1 MKIFNYKFFII
12 PVVLLSLGFQAM
24 AQGNV
29 SNREAYTS
37 SASKANLGNR
47 IFGEW
52 IILSAKGRNINI
64 RDAAPFLNFNA
75 SDNKIY
81 GEVGGNVINASFSA
95 KTKGVITITNVE
107 STRQPS
113 DNVREENDIKAGLR
127 EAATHTIE
135 KKKNDIY
142 YLDILDKKGSVVLH
156 AKRHN
161 ADILSGLWAID
172 KIYENDV
179 RADSLEI
186 VVDVPELKIHGK
198 TGCNIFNGDIGLDR
212 NKDWFI
218 QFQNIIVSR
227 MKCEEEKM
235 AVERNLLV
243 ALEDVEII
251 KRENG
256 GKTIHLLDKNKK
268 EVLLLR
274 RIVQ

>member
-12 PVVLLSLGFQAM
+12 TIALLGLSAPSF

-29 SNREAYTS
+29 SNREAYRNT
-37 SASKANLGNR
+37 ASKATTGNR

-52 IILSAKGRNINI
+52 IVLSAKGKDTNI

-81 GEVGGNVINASFSA
+81 GEVGGNIINATFSV
-95 KTKGVITITNVE
+95 KTKGVITVSNVE

-113 DNVREENDIKAGLR
+113 DNVREENDIKAGLS
-127 EAATHTIE
+127 EAATYTIE

-142 YLDILDKKGSVVLH
+142 FLDILDKKGNVVIH

-161 ADILSGLWAID
+161 ADIMTGLWTIAE
-172 KIYENDV
+172 IYQTDV

-227 MKCEEEKM
+227 MKCDESKM

-256 GKTIHLLDKNKK
+256 GKTMRLLDKNKK
-268 EVLLLR
+268 EVLLLN
-274 RIVQ
+274 RIMQ